1 MITTNGERE
10 LPAAFLRRCVTYRFA
25 EPTAEWYIRIA
36 DHRYGAEG
44 KALHDAIA
52 ARLMEARQLA
62 AGAGQRRPGTAEYLD
77 AVAASRSLEVDPASD
92 DWKDLSRCLFEKH
105 VVVDPGGRG

>member
-1 MITTNGERE
+1 MASASCRRRSFGAVSPID
-10 LPAAFLRRCVTYRFA
+10 LPSRPRSGL
-25 EPTAEWYIRIA
+25 RIA
-36 DHRYGAEG
+36 DYRYGAEG

-77 AVAASRSLEVDPASD
+77 AVAASR
-92 DWKDLSRCLFEKH
+92 
-105 VVVDPGGRG
+105 